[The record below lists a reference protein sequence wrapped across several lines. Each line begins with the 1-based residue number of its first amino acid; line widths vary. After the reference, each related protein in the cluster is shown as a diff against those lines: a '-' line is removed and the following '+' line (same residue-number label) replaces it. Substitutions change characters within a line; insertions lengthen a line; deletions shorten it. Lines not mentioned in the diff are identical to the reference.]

1 VERKFHTLYGRI
13 RAMFND
19 SGIVDKIRHGLWAEC
34 ASTASFYENRIVN
47 KTTQQS
53 PLQLMYNKQF
63 KGHKNLKTFGEM
75 CVVTTKKAIYG
86 KLSDRGTVGL
96 FVGYPDNR
104 ADDVYRIFNIK
115 TKQIIKSRD
124 LVWLNLSWK
133 LKNNNQQPPDDDDTL
148 DAEAME
154 EDASDLAQAE
164 DATLDEAE
172 IRKQTKL

>member
-1 VERKFHTLYGRI
+1 LHWKRHVSNTILGCSL
-13 RAMFND
+13 FND

-53 PLQLMYNKQF
+53 PLQLTYNKEF

-75 CVVTTKKAIYG
+75 CVVMTKKAIQG

-96 FVGYPDNR
+96 FVGYPDNH
-104 ADDVYRIFNIK
+104 ADDIYRIFNIK

-124 LVWLNLSWK
+124 LVWL
-133 LKNNNQQPPDDDDTL
+133 
-148 DAEAME
+148 
-154 EDASDLAQAE
+154 
-164 DATLDEAE
+164 
-172 IRKQTKL
+172 